1 MSRRVSG
8 RSRGDEHNY
17 DDDSEVYYA
26 PYAPSNVVDEG
37 GVIDIEEG
45 EIRPSNERA
54 AGAGPRPGSDEWI
67 KVKAAEMRAKS
78 NRVDKGTDPDPY
90 MDDYFYDVNDR
101 PYYDRPDSPPPIP
114 EEDPEIKK
122 FIEKIKNQTVLLHQ
136 PDTGIIE
143 PKYQG
148 AAPIQT
154 YTPPVIPA
162 ASFTNQESR
171 QHVLNIFRERA
182 AALIEAQGQ
191 QKLSTVIGDYI
202 RDNNGNVIN
211 NLKWPK
217 TVILFLTQ
225 GMTREKIDRFVANI
239 GNLHGMIKD
248 HAGMMDWIVELQ
260 NKPSELYLSD
270 LAIITVEAK
279 ITKLKDELRNLRG
292 VLAVSSVEVN
302 VDKLSSIGKT
312 LYSKIIGDEV
322 TGIGTAVSNMA
333 NLYSST
339 YRYVAKNILKYT
351 PEEMSH
357 IDDDPV
363 TLEQVYMNY
372 LISGL
377 AVSLFI
383 LMIPSCFEIL
393 NPWLDAI
400 KTVITS
406 FIVINYSDL
415 IVMLVGESLTAAC
428 DITKAVTAQ
437 AKAITAQVRESC
449 QTTMENLEELKH
461 LLAVIY
467 ENVDQPDNEDGEPAN
482 APNYISLRE
491 LIRQSDRPGHE
502 AIRRLTGFTKTA
514 NEMLEE
520 AEEEEDKSLY
530 GMANEPE
537 EEEEENQTWREV
549 SPSAK
554 KTKRGGSKKNRKKS
568 RKGRAKPK
576 RKVTRKG
583 GRKHKYTRK
592 NR

>member
-1 MSRRVSG
+1 
-8 RSRGDEHNY
+8 
-17 DDDSEVYYA
+17 
-26 PYAPSNVVDEG
+26 
-37 GVIDIEEG
+37 
-45 EIRPSNERA
+45 
-54 AGAGPRPGSDEWI
+54 
-67 KVKAAEMRAKS
+67 MRAKAS
-78 NRVDKGTDPDPY
+78 RVDKGTDPDPY
-90 MDDYFYDVNDR
+90 MDDYFYDANGR
-101 PYYDRPDSPPPIP
+101 PDYDRPDYDRPDYDRPNSPPP

-148 AAPIQT
+148 TAPIQT

-171 QHVLNIFRERA
+171 QDVLKIFRERA

-202 RDNNGNVIN
+202 RDNNGNVVN

-225 GMTREKIDRFVANI
+225 GMNREKIDRFVANI
-239 GNLHGMIKD
+239 GHLHGSIKD
-248 HAGMMDWIVELQ
+248 YPGMMDWIAQLQ
-260 NKPSELYLSD
+260 NKPNELYLSD
-270 LAIITVEAK
+270 LAIITVDAK
-279 ITKLKDELRNLRG
+279 ITKLKDELRILRN
-292 VLAVSSVEVN
+292 VLAVSSAEVDVE
-302 VDKLSSIGKT
+302 KLSNVGKMI
-312 LYSKIIGDEV
+312 YSKIIRDDV
-322 TGIGTAVSNMA
+322 TGIGSAGSNMA

-377 AVSLFI
+377 AVCLFI
-383 LMIPSCFEIL
+383 LMMPSYFEIL
-393 NPWLDAI
+393 NPWLSAI
-400 KTVITS
+400 KAVITS
-406 FIVINYSDL
+406 IVVINFSDL
-415 IVMLVGESLTAAC
+415 IGLLVGETITKVC
-428 DITKAVTAQ
+428 EITKAV
-437 AKAITAQVRESC
+437 TAQVRESC
-449 QTTMENLEELKH
+449 QTTMEKIEEIKR

-467 ENVDQPDNEDGEPAN
+467 ENVNQPDNEVGEPAN
-482 APNYISLRE
+482 APNYISLSE

-514 NEMLEE
+514 NVMAEE
-520 AEEEEDKSLY
+520 AEEEEEKTLL
-530 GMANEPE
+530 GLEGQGEGE
-537 EEEEENQTWREV
+537 EEEGQEEEGEEESPTWREV
-549 SPSAK
+549 EPATK
-554 KTKRGGSKKNRKKS
+554 KAKRGGRKSKKNVKKS
-568 RKGRAKPK
+568 RKGRGKPK